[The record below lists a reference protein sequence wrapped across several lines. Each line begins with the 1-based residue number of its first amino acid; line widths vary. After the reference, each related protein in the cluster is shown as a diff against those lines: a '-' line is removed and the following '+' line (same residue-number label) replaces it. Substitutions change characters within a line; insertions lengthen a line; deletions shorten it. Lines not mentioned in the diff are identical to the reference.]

1 VTSAILA
8 DTVAA
13 RPTSDSVA
21 KTGGA
26 LREDGA
32 ASAKLEAERTF
43 LFGLCYRMTG
53 AASDAEDVVQETF
66 VRALEKPPRDVESAL
81 RPWLV
86 RVAMNLSRDLLRRR
100 KRRSYHGIWL
110 PTPLETPDVAEVDLV
125 ASTDDSPEARYGL
138 LESASFAFLVALE
151 ELTPSQRAVLL
162 LRDVFDQSSREAAD
176 ALGVTEEN
184 VRITLHRA
192 RAKMAA
198 YDGDRRETKN
208 LTEELAAMLGRLMMC
223 VIARDADGARA
234 LLAPGARYLTDGG
247 GKFHA
252 APKPVVGPER
262 ITKLYLGLSKN
273 VSTEAKVSV
282 RTVNGRP
289 ALVGED
295 LGAKR
300 PNAPRFV
307 LMVDLDREGKIRSV
321 FSVIAPDKL
330 ERVRFPT

>member
-1 VTSAILA
+1 M
-8 DTVAA
+8 DTVAG
-13 RPTSDSVA
+13 RPSADSVA
-21 KTGGA
+21 TTSGA

-53 AASDAEDVVQETF
+53 TASDAEDVVQETF

-110 PTPLETPDVAEVDLV
+110 PTPLETPDVELDLV
-125 ASTDDSPEARYGL
+125 PSTDDSPEARYGL

-151 ELTPSQRAVLL
+151 ELTPAQRAVLL
-162 LRDVFDQSSREAAD
+162 LRDVFDHSSREAAD

-198 YDGDRRETKN
+198 YDGDRRQSAN
-208 LTEELAAMLGRLMMC
+208 LTEELVGMLGRMMMC
-223 VIARDADGARA
+223 IMARDAVGARA
-234 LLAPGARYLTDGG
+234 LLAPGARCLTDGG

-252 APKPVVGPER
+252 APKAVVGAER
-262 ITKLYLGLSKN
+262 ITKLYLGLSRN
-273 VSTEAKVSV
+273 ASPEAKVSV

-295 LGAKR
+295 ADAKR

-307 LMVDLDREGKIRSV
+307 LLVDLDREGKIRSL

-330 ERVRFPT
+330 DRVRFPT